1 MHPMLKR
8 IAALR
13 AKKDIL
19 QAKIEQEASRPQP
32 DSVRLQLL
40 KRQRLRLK
48 DQIAHASRITFISA
62 GTDRLARHQLTR
74 AG

>member
-1 MHPMLKR
+1 MFKR
-8 IAALR
+8 LAALR

-19 QAKIEQEASRPQP
+19 TAKIQQEASRPQP

-48 DQIAHASRITFISA
+48 DRIAHAARLSLKTVGADLKAQAQLHTA
-62 GTDRLARHQLTR
+62 G
-74 AG
+74 